1 MVVGRPGR
9 TPARASRPG
18 PGRGALVRRENQEN
32 LLDPDADTQSAAEK
46 ARPEKEQP
54 DPVAEPERFAKDKAQ
69 TQGVTHAHARGR
81 IDAQAEEEKILS
93 HSIAQSLSEPFS
105 ESDSNSFADAGR
117 VTQPLANT
125 QSDAAGRDRIPG

>member
-9 TPARASRPG
+9 APARAGRPG
-18 PGRGALVRRENQEN
+18 PGRGAFVRRENQEN
-32 LLDPDADTQSAAEK
+32 LLDPDADTQPAAEK

-54 DPVAEPERFAKDKAQ
+54 DPVAEPERFPENKAQ

-81 IDAQAEEEKILS
+81 SDAQAEEEEEILS
-93 HSIAQSLSEPFS
+93 HSIAQSLQPFS
-105 ESDSNSFADAGR
+105 ESDRNSLSDTRG

-125 QSDAAGRDRIPG
+125 QSHAAGRDRGPG